1 MKRRCLAVFFG
12 VCAIHELRAQTVD
25 SVPLTR
31 VPQGSEIR
39 VWSQQPPLKKW
50 KLIYTGYTGDAIQ
63 VTERRGSAPIIDF
76 KPTIALRDLERV
88 EVNRGRQYDGRRQVS
103 HTLIGAALG
112 ALIGGTVGLLLD
124 GGFGKPLDDPG
135 MGLYIFGS
143 LGTGIGGLAGAISG
157 ARGREVW
164 APVSIRR

>member
-1 MKRRCLAVFFG
+1 
-12 VCAIHELRAQTVD
+12 
-25 SVPLTR
+25 
-31 VPQGSEIR
+31 
-39 VWSQQPPLKKW
+39 
-50 KLIYTGYTGDAIQ
+50 
-63 VTERRGSAPIIDF
+63 
-76 KPTIALRDLERV
+76 
-88 EVNRGRQYDGRRQVS
+88 VS